1 MFTISDEMS
10 WKIREKR
17 AKERLSM
24 TFASVQIG
32 ISRVTLGQIESG
44 QKKEVKRTVY
54 EKLVN
59 WLFSPDEKEGE

>member
-1 MFTISDEMS
+1 MFEISEEMN

-17 AKERLSM
+17 AKERLTM
-24 TFASVQIG
+24 AFASTQIG

-44 QKKEVKRTVY
+44 QKTQVKRTVY

-59 WLFSPDEKEGE
+59 WLFSPDEMGG

>member
-1 MFTISDEMS
+1 MFEISEEMN

-17 AKERLSM
+17 AKERLTM
-24 TFASVQIG
+24 DFASTQIG

-44 QKKEVKRTVY
+44 QKTLVKRTVY

-59 WLFSPDEKEGE
+59 WLFSPDEMGG

>member
-1 MFTISDEMS
+1 MFEISEEMN

-17 AKERLSM
+17 AKERLTM
-24 TFASVQIG
+24 DFASTQIG

-44 QKKEVKRTVY
+44 QKTQVKRTVY

-59 WLFSPDEKEGE
+59 WLFSPDEMGG